1 MLYIKRIINYKQLNL
16 VVTDSGGYQIFSMGH
31 GSVSNEIKGKRDA
44 GTMGWNQS
52 LINIDE
58 NGASFRSY
66 IDGLT
71 YDLTPEKSI
80 DIQRKVT
87 PSKGNSM

>member
-1 MLYIKRIINYKQLNL
+1 
-16 VVTDSGGYQIFSMGH
+16 MGH

-44 GTMGWNQS
+44 ATMGWNQS

-71 YDLTPEKSI
+71 YELTPEKSI

-87 PSKGNSM
+87 IGCANYIRPSLLPFFVRLVGSGPNCCS

>member
-1 MLYIKRIINYKQLNL
+1 MSLYELSTF

-31 GSVSNEIKGKRDA
+31 GSVSNEIKGKRDV
-44 GTMGWNQS
+44 GSMGWNQS

-58 NGASFRSY
+58 NGAFFRSY

-71 YDLTPEKSI
+71 YELTPEKSI
-80 DIQRKVT
+80 DIQRKVA
-87 PSKGNSM
+87 P